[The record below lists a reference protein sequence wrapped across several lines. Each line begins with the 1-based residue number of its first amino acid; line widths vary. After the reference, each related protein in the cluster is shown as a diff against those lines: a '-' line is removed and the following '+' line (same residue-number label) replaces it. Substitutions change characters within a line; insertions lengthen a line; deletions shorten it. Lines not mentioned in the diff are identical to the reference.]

1 MSTVLAEPIVV
12 QETISQ
18 PKTAISAL
26 TLVRPQP
33 AQSKA
38 ETNPLVTV
46 FIAALISLF
55 VSATLIGSLAAWIYL
70 LRHSGAFAR

>member
-12 QETISQ
+12 QETIPQ
-18 PKTAISAL
+18 PKTAIPAL

-38 ETNPLVTV
+38 ETNPFVTV

-70 LRHSGAFAR
+70 LRHSGAFAP